1 MKSEDT
7 KKLLIS
13 CATRVFFENGF
24 EKASIRQ
31 IVEMAGVTK
40 PTIYYYFKNKA
51 ELYRYIL
58 DTHIQKVINRV
69 NRIINNHGDYTEAFR
84 SLIECFS
91 EGFESEPQEY
101 AITQSEMSGRG
112 VFYSYVR
119 DRYFM
124 NLFNDLADFLRIGIK
139 KKVIR
144 PTVEPVHGAHS
155 LVATII
161 FYYNHKVLIN
171 DVLAL
176 NKSSRWSRQDLI
188 AHLFDLYTLSPT
200 SPLTK

>member
-13 CATRVFFENGF
+13 CAVKVFFEYGF
-24 EKASIRQ
+24 EKASMRQ

-58 DTHIQKVINRV
+58 DTHIQKVINSV
-69 NRIINNHGDYTEAFR
+69 NRIINNPGDYTEAFQ
-84 SLIECFS
+84 SLIDSFS

-112 VFYSYVR
+112 IFYGYVR

-124 NLFNDLADFLRIGIK
+124 NLFNDLADFLRIGIE

-171 DVLAL
+171 DVLAI
-176 NKSSRWSRQDLI
+176 NKSPRWSRQDLI
-188 AHLFDLYTLSPT
+188 THIFDLYTVSPKR
-200 SPLTK
+200 PVHK